1 MRIVLGVDGGGTNT
15 RVALVAETGEV
26 LGIGLAGSSNYDD
39 VGVKVAQR
47 NIGLAVRQ
55 AWQHARQKRRPA
67 DAAFLG
73 MAGVVSDQDRQ
84 TIRTIAEHLQ
94 LAPLERIGVDHDIRI
109 ALAGG
114 LAGQEGIALIV
125 GTGSSCYGRT
135 ADGRSWRA
143 GGWGHLLDDYGSGYY
158 LGLQAMVAAVRA
170 ADGRGQAT
178 ALLPLV
184 MRELKL
190 NDINELMRR
199 LYYENMSR
207 SEIASLGPKVLEVIA
222 EGDEVAEAI
231 LKKGIDELVLMVETV
246 AKQLGFLSHPFRLTW
261 AGGIA
266 QSPIFQRY
274 FRPAVQQRLS
284 NCELIEP
291 QLPPVLGAALL
302 ALEMLNVPIT
312 PDLIATMKRTSRLP
326 SVQPNAE

>member
-1 MRIVLGVDGGGTNT
+1 MRLVIGIDGGGTST
-15 RVALVAETGEV
+15 RAALVAETGEV

-47 NIGLAVRQ
+47 NIGEAVKG
-55 AWQHARQKRRPA
+55 AWQQAGRKRRPA

-73 MAGVVSDQDRQ
+73 MAGVVSEDDRN
-84 TIRTIAEHLQ
+84 TIRTIAANLN
-94 LAPLERIGVDHDIRI
+94 LAPPDRIGVDHDIRV

-114 LAGQEGIALIV
+114 LAGREGIALIV

-135 ADGRSWRA
+135 EDGRAWRA

-158 LGLQAMVAAVRA
+158 LGLQGMVAAVRA
-170 ADGRGQAT
+170 ADGRGKPT

-184 MRELKL
+184 MNELGLK
-190 NDINELMRR
+190 DINELMRR
-199 LYYENMSR
+199 LYYENMTR
-207 SEIASLGPKVLEVIA
+207 KEIAALGPKVLELVA

-231 LKKGIDELVLMVETV
+231 LQRGIDELVLMVETV
-246 AKQLGFLSHPFRLTW
+246 AAKLGFEGRRFRLTW
-261 AGGIA
+261 TGGIA

-274 FRPAVQQRLS
+274 FRQAIQRRLPH
-284 NCELIEP
+284 CELVEP

-302 ALEMLNVPIT
+302 ALEMIGVAVT
-312 PDLIATMKRTSRLP
+312 PQLVATMKRTMP
-326 SVQPNAE
+326 AF